1 MFCSVSV
8 FEVTALLKKGSPIYR
23 KTAIY
28 RAFHTFSEYVF
39 SMCASLKCP
48 AVLEAV
54 SPERNIIHCFLV
66 LLILFPFKDTRCLH
80 CTESECHEQCR
91 THAQE
96 PVCHGIVSGLRQVDF
111 CVGRI
116 CTGAGLWV
124 NGVNVQ
130 HIAVFVGQRNLA
142 SILRACGDFCIC
154 RCNTGFLLVVVDRP
168 AAKIFVCNVGHACGG
183 RCCSQSGS
191 FRAECRSFCARFC
204 CRSRSACGD
213 NILIVFIGNIC
224 GFSSK
229 FFCRQGKN
237 LQAYFRMARI
247 FNAVCNKICRKD
259 VDRRL

>member
-1 MFCSVSV
+1 MLFCSVSV

-96 PVCHGIVSGLRQVDF
+96 PVWHGVVSGLRQIDF

-116 CTGAGLWV
+116 CTGCRSS
-124 NGVNVQ
+124 
-130 HIAVFVGQRNLA
+130 GQR
-142 SILRACGDFCIC
+142 GK
-154 RCNTGFLLVVVDRP
+154 RP
-168 AAKIFVCNVGHACGG
+168 AHCRF
-183 RCCSQSGS
+183 RQS
-191 FRAECRSFCARFC
+191 A
-204 CRSRSACGD
+204 
-213 NILIVFIGNIC
+213 
-224 GFSSK
+224 
-229 FFCRQGKN
+229 
-237 LQAYFRMARI
+237 
-247 FNAVCNKICRKD
+247 
-259 VDRRL
+259 